1 MMYVHLLENAD
12 ELESNVHDTEL
23 TERHGFSS

>member
-1 MMYVHLLENAD
+1 MYVPFLENAD

-23 TERHGFSS
+23 TERHGFPS